1 MLARLMKDFE
11 TTLATL
17 ATRLSGATV
26 VVLGDLVADEYVF
39 GETDRVSREAPVPIV
54 RWESV
59 QTRPGGAANV
69 AANVAALGARV
80 RPVGLVGQDTAG
92 RRLLAAF
99 EEGGADAGH
108 VVSLRDRCTET
119 KTRILAGGRS
129 TTRQQML
136 RVDRADERPI
146 TPRQRSRLRAAFEAA
161 CRGADVIV
169 VSDYG
174 AGLVD
179 EPMADSLRKL
189 ARRKPV
195 CVDSRY
201 DLSRFTGVT
210 VAKPN
215 EPELEAVA
223 GRRLRT
229 TEDVEAAGRALREQL
244 DVEALVVTR
253 GRHGMEIFVEGAI
266 EHLPVWG
273 PAEAVDVTGAGDT
286 VLATLACAM
295 GTGADV
301 ITSARLANVAGGL
314 VVQKAGTAT
323 CSADELVQAL
333 APTSRRRAGARR

>member
-1 MLARLMKDFE
+1 MLPRLMRAPE
-11 TTLATL
+11 TKLATL
-17 ATRLSGATV
+17 ATRLTGATV

-69 AANVAALGARV
+69 AANVASLGAKV

-92 RRLLAAF
+92 RTLVSLF
-99 EEGGADAGH
+99 EEAGADASH
-108 VVSLRDRCTET
+108 VVALRDRCTET

-136 RVDRADERPI
+136 RLDRADERPI
-146 TPRQRSRLRAAFEAA
+146 TARQRARLVAAFEQA

-179 EPMADSLRKL
+179 DAFADVLRRIAKK
-189 ARRKPV
+189 KPV

-201 DLSRFTGVT
+201 ELARFAGLT

-229 TEDVEAAGRALREQL
+229 AQDVEEAGRTLREKL

-253 GRHGMEIFVEGAI
+253 GRHGMDVFLADRI

-286 VLATLACAM
+286 VLAALACAM

-301 ITSARLANVAGGL
+301 VTSAKLANVAGGL
-314 VVQKAGTAT
+314 VVQKSGTAT
-323 CSADELVQAL
+323 CSADELARAL
-333 APTSRRRAGARR
+333 APSSRRRAGGAS

>member
-1 MLARLMKDFE
+1 MLPGLMRGFE
-11 TTLATL
+11 TALATL
-17 ATRLSGATV
+17 ATRLRGATV

-80 RPVGLVGQDTAG
+80 RPVGLVGQDQAG
-92 RRLLAAF
+92 RRLLSLF
-99 EEGGADAGH
+99 EEGGADPAH

-136 RVDRADERPI
+136 RLDRADERPI
-146 TPRQRSRLRAAFEAA
+146 TARQRKRLRDAFDSA

-179 EPMADSLRKL
+179 APLADRLRDL

-201 DLSRFTGVT
+201 DLARFAGVT

-215 EPELEAVA
+215 EPELASVA

-229 TEDVEAAGRALREQL
+229 DEEFEAAGRELRRQL
-244 DVEALVVTR
+244 QVEALVVTR
-253 GRHGMEIFVEGAI
+253 GRHGMQIFRESAVEQ
-266 EHLPVWG
+266 LPVWG

-301 ITSARLANVAGGL
+301 VTAARLANVAGGL
-314 VVQKAGTAT
+314 VVQKSGTAT
-323 CSADELVQAL
+323 CTADELVQAL
-333 APTSRRRAGARR
+333 APAPRRRAGGRR